1 MNADDLASLERRVRA
16 VEDRLEILNLL
27 GGSPFS
33 SDTPSPSFWEAM
45 YGEEA
50 VMDRGA
56 GLEEIRGRDNLIDIV
71 RGAPHMAAVRG
82 GMAHFAGLPH
92 IRIDGDLAVATG
104 YLQIIVPHPEGPKV
118 GLGDY
123 PPSTGL
129 VVWRLSANRWELER
143 TPGGWRVA
151 KRSIR
156 TVPSPEALDLLRR
169 GIDTAD

>member
-1 MNADDLASLERRVRA
+1 MNAADLSSLERRLRA

-33 SDTPSPSFWEAM
+33 SDVPSPAFWEAM
-45 YGEEA
+45 YEEQA

-56 GLEEIRGRDNLIDIV
+56 GLDEIRGREKLVDIV

-92 IRIDGDLAVATG
+92 VRIDGDRAVATG
-104 YLQIIVPHPEGPKV
+104 YLQIIVPHREGPEI

-123 PPSTGL
+123 PPSAGL

-143 TPGGWRVA
+143 TPDGWRIT
-151 KRSIR
+151 KRTIR
-156 TVPSPEALDLLRR
+156 TVPSIEALDLLRR